1 MTNHDEAN
9 ERCPRRLEGR
19 KALVTGGGRG
29 IGRAIALRLAA
40 EGASVAICGRDASV
54 LAETFEA
61 IKAAGGK
68 ATWRAVDVSDEAAID
83 HFVHDTKIEFGGLDI
98 LVNNAALTAMSKIG
112 FAPLVEMTTE
122 EWRRTLGIN
131 LDGAFHASRA
141 AGNIMQAA
149 GYGAIV
155 NISSVH
161 AHVPH
166 ATTPHYDVAKAG
178 IESMTKNMALHLGRF
193 GVRVNAIAP
202 GPIDVWSGA
211 KGNDPFTAEERT
223 AQQRSTALRRAGN
236 PEEVAAVAAFLASD
250 EASYVTGATIPVD
263 GGFLLRHPG
272 MSDGSDN

>member
-1 MTNHDEAN
+1 MTPLEPT
-9 ERCPRRLEGR
+9 CPRRLEGR

-29 IGRAIALRLAA
+29 IGRAIAIRLAA
-40 EGASVAICGRDASV
+40 QGASVAMCGRDERV
-54 LAETFEA
+54 LAETFDA
-61 IKAAGGK
+61 IKSAGGC
-68 ATWRAVDVSDEAAID
+68 ATWRSVDVSDEAAID
-83 HFVHDTKIEFGGLDI
+83 AYIHDTQTEFGGLDI

-112 FAPLVEMTTE
+112 FAPVVEMSTE
-122 EWRRTLGIN
+122 EWARTLAIN
-131 LDGAFHASRA
+131 LSGAFYASRA
-141 AGNIMQAA
+141 AGKIMQAA
-149 GYGAIV
+149 GFGAIV

-211 KGNDPFTAEERT
+211 KSRDPFTAEERA
-223 AQQRSTALRRAGN
+223 AQQTSTALRRAGS

-250 EASYVTGATIPVD
+250 EASYITGATIPVD

-272 MSDGSDN
+272 MSDGSDE

>member
-1 MTNHDEAN
+1 MTPLDPT
-9 ERCPRRLEGR
+9 CPRRLEGR

-40 EGASVAICGRDASV
+40 EGASVAICGRDETV
-54 LAETFEA
+54 LADTFDA
-61 IKAAGGK
+61 IKSAGGQ
-68 ATWRAVDVSDEAAID
+68 ATWRALDVSDEAALDAYI
-83 HFVHDTKIEFGGLDI
+83 HDTQAEFSGLDI

-112 FAPLVEMTTE
+112 FAPLVEMSTE
-122 EWRRTLGIN
+122 EWARTLAIN
-131 LDGAFHASRA
+131 LSGAFYASRA
-141 AGNIMQAA
+141 AGRIMQSA
-149 GYGAIV
+149 GFGAIV

-211 KGNDPFTAEERT
+211 KGNDPFTAKERA
-223 AQQRSTALRRAGN
+223 AQQASTALRRAGS

-250 EASYVTGATIPVD
+250 EASYITGATIPVD

-272 MSDGSDN
+272 MSAGDD